1 MWFGRWADTFLNRSI
16 RFEENSRLSQ
26 VFPLHLVGFDNSSYS
41 ARMSV
46 HISAQCDVWLG
57 AIVVGEDV
65 MALNTRKTV
74 F

>member
-1 MWFGRWADTFLNRSI
+1 MVRSVDTFLNRSI
-16 RFEENSRLSQ
+16 RFEETAVSRK

-46 HISAQCDVWLG
+46 HTSAQCDVWLR

-65 MALNTRKTV
+65 MALDMRKTV